1 MFLQS
6 NFFSFAYWYNL
17 TKQDDDFIYLFIVF
31 PKSQF
36 ISQVGNHNVLFVAF
50 ACLVSFLRHFHP
62 LTHASYHFR
71 SPLVLFW
78 LGRFCFLRKNVLLR
92 ESICIG
98 LCLQNLSWR
107 IGSFETSCST
117 YLWLSQWFPFWPDIQ
132 ACNTDLSLDSLPPP
146 PHLLCFKWRQPLY

>member
-1 MFLQS
+1 MTCFYNQI
-6 NFFSFAYWYNL
+6 FFSFASWYNL

-50 ACLVSFLRHFHP
+50 ACLVSFLRHCP
-62 LTHASYHFR
+62 LTHASCHFR

-78 LGRFCFLRKNVLLR
+78 LGRFLFLRKNVLLR
-92 ESICIG
+92 ENVLLRDSICIG

-107 IGSFETSCST
+107 IGS
-117 YLWLSQWFPFWPDIQ
+117 LRHH
-132 ACNTDLSLDSLPPP
+132 AHLSLAFLSDFHFERTKRLYTSLSTF
-146 PHLLCFKWRQPLY
+146 LIKKDLT